1 MTEVCN
7 PHAELRWGL
16 VANKHAPVSRQ
27 VSGTWPPLAKQ
38 LTTHTVSLNKDG
50 PGWMPANIAPGPREG
65 ERVTQWC
72 VLVLDIE
79 AKTVDSPDGKVVTG
93 PFPPSLHEIA
103 DRMRLFGM
111 AGALATSHSHLAPAG
126 SGTLGPRYRIVLLVS
141 RPIEV
146 HEIKPLA
153 FSVAEFLG
161 LRECLDSKSLDA
173 ARLFYLPRVPA
184 EREHLAESVIIDGE
198 PLDVDSLLLS
208 QGTDHVSRHCAASP
222 ESALSSLRVALSDL
236 EMSDLSSATMH
247 LASVGH
253 GSDYGDWQATGAALH
268 SEAHWGREPELL
280 ALWLEYSK
288 ACGGYKS
295 DADVLRKWREVGG
308 EKSSKAAI
316 FSRAK
321 ERGWINPAIGRK
333 RAVETVPVVPNATR
347 YKLLGSKELRE
358 LPPIDWR
365 IRHVFPTS
373 GVVAMYGPSG
383 SGKSFLALDMA
394 AAITEGRPWFDHRV
408 KQAPVAYVVLE
419 GEAGFRR
426 RFDAL
431 ESHWRRTM
439 PEGLGLV
446 VQPMHLTKPQDIADL
461 ALTVSPGGVVVID
474 TLNRTA
480 PESDENSSKDMGVI
494 IEGAKELQRLTGG
507 LVVLIHHTGKDG
519 DRGMRGHSSLFAAMD
534 AVIEVKR
541 DKANPERRGWSVA
554 KSKDDED
561 GKSHSFQLV
570 VVELGED
577 AEGEAIRSCV
587 IEPTAS
593 FMEQPEL
600 GDRERAGLDV
610 LLKLSQSGQGVAPT
624 AWRAGFYET
633 MPGAK
638 QGAKNK
644 AFNRMKE
651 ALLEAGRVSERDG
664 RFTPIECFFDV

>member
-1 MTEVCN
+1 MQTCSN
-7 PHAELRWGL
+7 ELRWSL
-16 VANKHAPVSRQ
+16 ADSHHTVSQQ
-27 VSGTWPPLAKQ
+27 VRCDWPKLAKR
-38 LTTHTVSLNKDG
+38 LTTHSVDPNKEG
-50 PGWMPANIAPGPREG
+50 PAWLPANIAPGRRIK
-65 ERVTQWC
+65 ERAGAWC
-72 VLVLDIE
+72 VLPLDIE
-79 AKTVDSPDGKVVTG
+79 ATSEQIMAGRFAPPLKYAEETV
-93 PFPPSLHEIA
+93 
-103 DRMRLFGM
+103 RMWGM

-126 SGTLGPRYRIVLLVS
+126 NGTLGPRYRIILPVS

-146 HEIKPLA
+146 NEIEPLA
-153 FSVAEFLG
+153 LLVAEKLG
-161 LRECLDSKSLDA
+161 LTEWLDTNNFDA

-184 EREHLAESVIIDGE
+184 EREQLAESAIIEGE
-198 PLDVDSLLLS
+198 PLDVDSLLQLCGADRDS
-208 QGTDHVSRHCAASP
+208 TRYVATP
-222 ESALSSLRVALSDL
+222 ESALSVVRVELSDL
-236 EMSDLSSATMH
+236 DMSDLRSATMY

-268 SEAHWGREPELL
+268 SESHGEREPELR

-288 ACGGYKS
+288 ACGGLFKS
-295 DADVLRKWREVGG
+295 EADVLKKWRCVG

-316 FSRAK
+316 FSKATVL
-321 ERGWINPAIGRK
+321 GWSNPAIGRK
-333 RAVETVPVVPNATR
+333 RAVATTPLVPNATR

-577 AEGEAIRSCV
+577 AEGEVIRSCV

-600 GDRERAGLDV
+600 GDREQAGLDV
-610 LLKLSQSGQGVAPT
+610 LLKLDQSGRGAPLRE
-624 AWRAGFYET
+624 WQAGFYET

-644 AFNRMKE
+644 AFNRMKD
-651 ALLEAGRVSERDG
+651 ALVEAGRVSEREG